1 MYVAVYMG
9 VCIYLRAC
17 VCVWVRVC
25 VSMCTYAS
33 LNHCPRICMCVCA
46 CKKETSPD
54 TQVVEEATLHAFT
67 VSIGAFGLLVRAVAL
82 HATRSDPTWGQ
93 FACIRGF
100 ELKEYASRGER
111 EIHMINK

>member
-1 MYVAVYMG
+1 M
-9 VCIYLRAC
+9 
-17 VCVWVRVC
+17 
-25 VSMCTYAS
+25 
-33 LNHCPRICMCVCA
+33 
-46 CKKETSPD
+46 
-54 TQVVEEATLHAFT
+54 HAFA